1 MHLTIEV
8 VIATP
13 AEGSSFEGYFDS
25 SKKKYLPKK
34 YITKK
39 LWKQENSLERDGN
52 TNLLYTYVSSKMKLT
67 YGMIGVILE

>member
-25 SKKKYLPKK
+25 SNKKYLPKNISPK
-34 YITKK
+34 NCGSKRIVWKGMATPICYILMLAVK
-39 LWKQENSLERDGN
+39 
-52 TNLLYTYVSSKMKLT
+52 
-67 YGMIGVILE
+67 